1 MRLFRIGG
9 SARAEALEDAE
20 PALTLED
27 ARREEVLDRI
37 RTFFVE
43 NRLEVTANNMLA
55 AHAAF
60 SGLSPRLAR
69 KFELMRA
76 ENRQVTQEWLNEAM
90 ADDRGEDDDGDSA
103 KDLMKRLNKGLERF
117 TAATSNARGGRSRH
131 RRR

>member
-43 NRLEVTANNMLA
+43 NRLEVTANRV
-55 AHAAF
+55 
-60 SGLSPRLAR
+60 S
-69 KFELMRA
+69 RA
-76 ENRQVTQEWLNEAM
+76 
-90 ADDRGEDDDGDSA
+90 S
-103 KDLMKRLNKGLERF
+103 
-117 TAATSNARGGRSRH
+117 SS
-131 RRR
+131 